1 MDKLNQALI
10 LKERMSN
17 FEIQSARKELIDVR
31 ISALLLSFYLV
42 NQQWEFLSSGVL
54 QGNSYQND
62 WRGDDFA
69 FETLEILDTNYW
81 DQKNG
86 RG

>member
-1 MDKLNQALI
+1 LAEKEDEWQCMDKLNQALI

-17 FEIQSARKELIDVR
+17 VEIQSARKELIDVR

-54 QGNSYQND
+54 
-62 WRGDDFA
+62 
-69 FETLEILDTNYW
+69 
-81 DQKNG
+81 
-86 RG
+86 

>member
-54 QGNSYQND
+54 
-62 WRGDDFA
+62 
-69 FETLEILDTNYW
+69 
-81 DQKNG
+81 
-86 RG
+86 

>member
-1 MDKLNQALI
+1 LAEKEDEWQCMDKLNQALI

-54 QGNSYQND
+54 
-62 WRGDDFA
+62 
-69 FETLEILDTNYW
+69 
-81 DQKNG
+81 
-86 RG
+86 

>member
-1 MDKLNQALI
+1 LAEKEDEWQCMDKLNQALI

-17 FEIQSARKELIDVR
+17 VEIQSAWKELIDVR

-54 QGNSYQND
+54 
-62 WRGDDFA
+62 
-69 FETLEILDTNYW
+69 
-81 DQKNG
+81 
-86 RG
+86 